1 MPRSG
6 FGFAGATTQYIKA
19 DAINSFEI
27 RTAVP
32 AGLVPPVSADVV
44 SPDVA
49 SPDAQPEKVAL
60 LPLQI
65 RLRIPRREKL
75 LVGRWD
81 ELDRSDDPL
90 GVFMEYGT
98 VWVRSVHTTGR
109 DLNLLSSLS
118 GAGLDPKRCV
128 RAFVHDD
135 MLYLDFI
142 VFLADAK
149 SRKAGMSA
157 FLEGFTDDKVPYIL
171 LGDGKKDGL
180 WNLSFFVSET
190 GPNPNPNPKPTE
202 PTEPTEPT
210 PMLPVAEGKG
220 GGGGC
225 DGGWG
230 ALALLFAGF
239 LVARSLRGRD

>member
-1 MPRSG
+1 M
-6 FGFAGATTQYIKA
+6 
-19 DAINSFEI
+19 
-27 RTAVP
+27 
-32 AGLVPPVSADVV
+32 
-44 SPDVA
+44 
-49 SPDAQPEKVAL
+49 
-60 LPLQI
+60 
-65 RLRIPRREKL
+65 
-75 LVGRWD
+75 
-81 ELDRSDDPL
+81 
-90 GVFMEYGT
+90 
-98 VWVRSVHTTGR
+98 
-109 DLNLLSSLS
+109 
-118 GAGLDPKRCV
+118 DPKRCV

-135 MLYLDFI
+135 KLYLDFI
-142 VFLADAK
+142 VFLDDAK

-190 GPNPNPNPKPTE
+190 AANPVNPGN
-202 PTEPTEPT
+202 PT

-239 LVARSLRGRD
+239 LVARSRRGRD